1 MLTYFS
7 VMLIAYI
14 FILIFCIFWIIVF
27 IEKPSSTYNKFKMN
41 IPQRYISV
49 DGEQIPFVE
58 IESITVKETEQPS
71 LLQRNLFHQSG
82 NFTYLTT
89 AVFHLKNNRN
99 ITCTFTTKPS
109 LYNTLKQL
117 KPFVPVLVDIR
128 KYRTF
133 FHWIIVLIYVTFMF
147 IFFVYLRNPHILEIN
162 ISL

>member
-1 MLTYFS
+1 MVTYFS

-14 FILIFCIFWIIVF
+14 LCLIFCIFWIIVF

-82 NFTYLTT
+82 HFTYLTT
-89 AVFHLKNNRN
+89 AVFHLKNKRN

-117 KPFVPVLVDIR
+117 KSFVPVSVDI
-128 KYRTF
+128 KQYRTF
-133 FHWIIVLIYVTFMF
+133 FHWIVVLIYATFMF
-147 IFFVYLRNPHILEIN
+147 IFFVYLKNPHMLEIN